1 MLGLSPLDRNA
12 VQRRSLNNPNDL
24 YNIFDDFFNFDGFIG
39 KPSKVGQFRLDLKD
53 ENDHYLLEAELP
65 GFKKEDITLDYED
78 GRLLISAKQS
88 EEIDEEKNNYLHKER
103 RSCSMQRAIYLKDV
117 MAEDIDAKL
126 EDGILKITVP
136 KLQNIASKKQIEIR

>member
-12 VQRRSLNNPNDL
+12 VQRRSLNDTNDL
-24 YNIFDDFFNFDGFIG
+24 YNIFDDFFNFDGFFG
-39 KPSKVGQFRLDLKD
+39 KPLKVTQFRLDLKD

-78 GRLLISAKQS
+78 GRLLISAKQN
-88 EEIDEEKNNYLHKER
+88 EEIEEEKSNYLHRER
-103 RSCSMQRAIYLKDV
+103 RSCSMQRAVYLKDV

-126 EDGILKITVP
+126 EDGLLKITVP
-136 KLQNIASKKQIEIR
+136 KLQNISNKKMIEIK